1 MDGEPV
7 LSADFFRVGELAR
20 HFNRSIPHLSPAGH
34 TCIFPLFFPRSK
46 PKVLQRRPLR
56 LAHLAHHFFTRQK
69 LRTMLEE
76 RLHLLEEKVA
86 SLLGELKKLRKQ
98 NAAQQQEIGTLGA
111 KADRTESLEQENARL
126 LARVKELEGELASG
140 ETKEEEIRERLR
152 SIIEKIDSLEDLS
165 DTE

>member
-1 MDGEPV
+1 
-7 LSADFFRVGELAR
+7 
-20 HFNRSIPHLSPAGH
+20 
-34 TCIFPLFFPRSK
+34 
-46 PKVLQRRPLR
+46 LR

-98 NAAQQQEIGTLGA
+98 NAAQQQEIETLGA